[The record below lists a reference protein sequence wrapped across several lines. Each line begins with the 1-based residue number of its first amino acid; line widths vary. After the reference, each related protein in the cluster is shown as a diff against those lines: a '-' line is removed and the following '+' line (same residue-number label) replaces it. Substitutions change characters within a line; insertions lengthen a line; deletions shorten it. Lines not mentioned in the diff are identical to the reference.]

1 MAELIKFKVRTI
13 GSSGSMIDKVL
24 EAEDKTAAVRMIRTA
39 GETPVSVEVLAKEGS
54 KDLADI
60 PLFQKKVKSKD
71 LALFCKQM
79 HTMLHAGMPLIKA
92 LGVMSEQL
100 QHKRLKNIT
109 REMMEDVQKGRMFH
123 EAMRKHEKDF
133 PMLLINM
140 VESGEMTGKQ
150 DEVLEKMALYF
161 EKEDRIEKKIK
172 GAMVYPK
179 FLGGLTVAVVIIMLA
194 KVLPMFVQIFADGG
208 AELPWITRFVIGC
221 SDFVVQKWYVLV
233 GIAIAFVFMFKSF
246 VKTPGGRHAWH
257 SFLLR
262 LPVIGLS
269 LKKIITSR
277 FTRTLSTLLG
287 SGLPLLNSLELA
299 GRVTGN
305 VVVQERIEGI
315 TEDIKKGSAL
325 SSLIKK
331 VEVFPPMLISM
342 ISIGEESGALEDM
355 LERTSDFYDQELESA
370 MTQLVGLVEPVM
382 ILAMGIIIGFI
393 VVAMLMPM
401 FTLFQAFQNR

>member
-1 MAELIKFKVRTI
+1 MAELIKFKCRTVA
-13 GSSGSMIDKVL
+13 GSGEVVEKVL
-24 EAEDKTAAVRMIRTA
+24 EAESKSAVIEMIRRA
-39 GETPVSVEVLAKEGS
+39 GDMPARIEVFKQEGS
-54 KDLADI
+54 KDVASLKA
-60 PLFQKKVKSKD
+60 FQRKIKSKD

-100 QHKRLKNIT
+100 QHKLLKQIT
-109 REMMEDVQKGRMFH
+109 RDMMEDVQKGSQFH
-123 EAMRKHEKDF
+123 EAMRKHEKYF
-133 PMLLINM
+133 PSLLINM

-179 FLGGLTVAVVIIMLA
+179 FLGVLTVVVVIIMLA

-208 AELPWITRFVIGC
+208 AELPWITKFVIAC
-221 SDFVVQKWYVLV
+221 SDFVVQKWYILIGIVAAAVLV
-233 GIAIAFVFMFKSF
+233 FKSF
-246 VKTPGGRHAWH
+246 VRTPSGRRSWH
-257 SFLLR
+257 SFLLK
-262 LPVIGLS
+262 LPVVGTAI
-269 LKKIITSR
+269 KKIITSR

-305 VVVQERIEGI
+305 VIVQDRIDSI

-342 ISIGEESGALEDM
+342 VTIGEESGALEDM
-355 LERTSDFYDQELESA
+355 LERTSDFYDQELEAA

-382 ILAMGIIIGFI
+382 ILAMGIVIGFI
-393 VVAMLMPM
+393 VVAMLLPM
-401 FTLFQAFQNR
+401 FTLFTAFQDR

>member
-1 MAELIKFKVRTI
+1 MAELIKYKCRCI
-13 GSSGSMIDKVL
+13 GTSGSVVEKVL
-24 EAEDKTAAVRMIRTA
+24 EAESKSAVLDMIRRA
-39 GETPVSVEVLAKEGS
+39 GEMPTHVEVLKQEGS
-54 KDLADI
+54 KDVGSLK
-60 PLFQKKVKSKD
+60 LFQPKVKSKD
-71 LALFCKQM
+71 LAIFCKQM

-92 LGVMSEQL
+92 LGVMSEQIE
-100 QHKRLKNIT
+100 HKVLKRIT
-109 REMMEDVQKGRMFH
+109 KEMMEDVQKGRMFH
-123 EAMRKHEKDF
+123 EAMRKHEKYF
-133 PMLLINM
+133 PPLLINM

-161 EKEDRIEKKIK
+161 QKEDRIEKKIK
-172 GAMVYPK
+172 NAMVYPK
-179 FLGGLTVAVVIIMLA
+179 FLSALTVIVVIIMLA
-194 KVLPMFVQIFADGG
+194 KVLPMFVQIFKDGG
-208 AELPWITRFVIGC
+208 AELPWITKFVMGA
-221 SDFVVQKWYVLV
+221 SDFVVQRWYILIGIVVALILV
-233 GIAIAFVFMFKSF
+233 FKSF
-246 VKTPGGRHAWH
+246 VSTKEGKRKWH
-257 SFLLR
+257 SLLLR
-262 LPVIGLS
+262 MPVVGVA

-305 VVVQERIEGI
+305 VVVQERIDNI

-331 VEVFPPMLISM
+331 VEIFPPMLISM
-342 ISIGEESGALEDM
+342 VTIGEESGAMEDM
-355 LERTSDFYDQELESA
+355 LERTSDFYDEELEAA

-382 ILAMGIIIGFI
+382 ILVMGIIIGFI

>member
-208 AELPWITRFVIGC
+208 AELPWITKFVIAC
-221 SDFVVQKWYVLV
+221 SDFVVQRWYILV
-233 GIAIAFVFMFKSF
+233 GIVVALILGFKSF
-246 VKTPGGRHAWH
+246 VKTTEGRRAWH
-257 SFLLR
+257 SFLLK
-262 LPVIGLS
+262 LPAIGPAI
-269 LKKIITSR
+269 KKIITSR

-305 VVVQERIEGI
+305 VIVQERISGI

-325 SSLIKK
+325 SSLIRK
-331 VEVFPPMLISM
+331 VEIFPPMLISM
-342 ISIGEESGALEDM
+342 VTIGEESGALEDM

-382 ILAMGIIIGFI
+382 ILTMGIIIGFI

-401 FTLFQAFQNR
+401 FNLFQAFQNG

>member
-123 EAMRKHEKDF
+123 ESMRKHEKDF

-161 EKEDRIEKKIK
+161 EKEDRIEKKIR

-179 FLGGLTVAVVIIMLA
+179 FLGALTVAVVIIMLA

-208 AELPWITRFVIGC
+208 AELPWITKFVIAC
-221 SDFVVQKWYVLV
+221 SDFVVQRWYILV
-233 GIAIAFVFMFKSF
+233 GIVVALILGFKSF
-246 VKTPGGRHAWH
+246 VKTTEGRRAWH
-257 SFLLR
+257 SFLLK
-262 LPVIGLS
+262 LPIVGPAI
-269 LKKIITSR
+269 KKIITSR

-305 VVVQERIEGI
+305 VIVEERISGI

-325 SSLIKK
+325 SSLIRK
-331 VEVFPPMLISM
+331 VEIFPPMLISM
-342 ISIGEESGALEDM
+342 VTIGEESGALEDM

-382 ILAMGIIIGFI
+382 ILTMGIIIGFI

-401 FTLFQAFQNR
+401 FNLFQAFQNG

>member
-24 EAEDKTAAVRMIRTA
+24 EAEDKMAAVRMIRTV

-92 LGVMSEQL
+92 LAVMSEQL
-100 QHKRLKNIT
+100 EHKVLKKAT

-123 EAMRKHEKDF
+123 ESMRKHDRVF
-133 PMLLINM
+133 PTLLINM

-150 DEVLEKMALYF
+150 DEVLEKMAVYF

-172 GAMVYPK
+172 NAMVYPK
-179 FLGGLTVAVVIIMLA
+179 FLTALTIIVVIIMLS
-194 KVLPMFVQIFADGG
+194 KVLPTFVKIFADGG
-208 AELPWITRFVIGC
+208 VELPGITKFVIAC
-221 SDFVVQKWYVLV
+221 SDFVVQRWYLL
-233 GIAIAFVFMFKSF
+233 IAIVGVIVTTFKMVLKSEN
-246 VKTPGGRHAWH
+246 GLHSWH
-257 SFLLR
+257 SFLLK
-262 LPVIGLS
+262 LPIVS
-269 LKKIITSR
+269 PALKKIITSR

-305 VVVQERIEGI
+305 VIVQERINNI
-315 TEDIKKGSAL
+315 TDDIKKGSAL

-331 VEVFPPMLISM
+331 VEIFPPMLISM
-342 ISIGEESGALEDM
+342 VTIGEESGALEDM
-355 LERTSDFYDQELESA
+355 LERTSDFYDQELEAA
-370 MTQLVGLVEPVM
+370 MTQLVGLVEPLM
-382 ILAMGIIIGFI
+382 ILLMGVIIGFI

-401 FTLFQAFQNR
+401 FNLFSAFQGA

>member
-24 EAEDKTAAVRMIRTA
+24 EAEDKTSAVRMIRTA

-161 EKEDRIEKKIK
+161 EKEDRIEKKIR

-179 FLGGLTVAVVIIMLA
+179 FLGALTVAVVIIMLA

-233 GIAIAFVFMFKSF
+233 GIAIAFVFIFKSF
-246 VKTPGGRHAWH
+246 VKTPGGRRAWH

-331 VEVFPPMLISM
+331 VEVFPPMLITM

-355 LERTSDFYDQELESA
+355 LERTSDFYDQELEAA

>member
-1 MAELIKFKVRTI
+1 MAELVKFKVRTI

-54 KDLADI
+54 KDLGDI
-60 PLFQKKVKSKD
+60 PLFQKKVKAKD

-123 EAMRKHEKDF
+123 ESMRKHEKDF

-161 EKEDRIEKKIK
+161 EKEDRIEKKIR

-179 FLGGLTVAVVIIMLA
+179 FLGALTVAVVIIMLA

-208 AELPWITRFVIGC
+208 AELPWITKFVIAC
-221 SDFVVQKWYVLV
+221 SDFVVQRWYILV
-233 GIAIAFVFMFKSF
+233 GIVVALILGFKSF
-246 VKTPGGRHAWH
+246 VKTTEGRRAWH
-257 SFLLR
+257 SFLLK
-262 LPVIGLS
+262 LPIVGPAI
-269 LKKIITSR
+269 KKIITSR

-305 VVVQERIEGI
+305 VIVEERISGI

-325 SSLIKK
+325 SSLIRK
-331 VEVFPPMLISM
+331 VEIFPPMLISM
-342 ISIGEESGALEDM
+342 VTIGEESGALEDM

-382 ILAMGIIIGFI
+382 ILTMGIIIGFI

-401 FTLFQAFQNR
+401 FNLFQAFQNG